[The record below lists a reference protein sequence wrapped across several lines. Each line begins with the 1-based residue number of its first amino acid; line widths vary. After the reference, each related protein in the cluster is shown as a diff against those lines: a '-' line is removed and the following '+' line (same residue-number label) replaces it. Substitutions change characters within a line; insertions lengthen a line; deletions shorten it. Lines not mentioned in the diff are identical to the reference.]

1 MKTACFND
9 WSVAFDCCRDH
20 DCPLIVVMV
29 APANDPGRYKIFPSG
44 HKERLLRDAEPQQ
57 PLVDELAAALARC
70 IHALLI
76 VGPQYIGDAD
86 RAAIARYT
94 AERVAR
100 YDAERESTGEC
111 NCRHAM
117 RRSPACPVHGE
128 IG

>member
-57 PLVDELAAALARC
+57 PLVDELAAACRRMAECAGSGSAAFEPARS
-70 IHALLI
+70 
-76 VGPQYIGDAD
+76 
-86 RAAIARYT
+86 AAIA
-94 AERVAR
+94 ALAR
-100 YDAERESTGEC
+100 YDAERAAGGEVESPRAKRILERYG
-111 NCRHAM
+111 
-117 RRSPACPVHGE
+117 
-128 IG
+128 